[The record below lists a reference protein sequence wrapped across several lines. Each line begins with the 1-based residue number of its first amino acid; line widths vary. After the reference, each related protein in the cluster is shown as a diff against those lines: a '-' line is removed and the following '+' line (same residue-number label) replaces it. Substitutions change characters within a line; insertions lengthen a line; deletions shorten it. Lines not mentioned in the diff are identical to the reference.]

1 MRRARRAHPRSRGEN
16 AYVTGPDNL
25 CSGSSPLTR
34 GKPVVCAC
42 GFGVGRLIP
51 AHAGK
56 TSSLAASAGAVRAH
70 PRSRG
75 ENPHARM
82 TPLQA
87 SGSSPLTRGK
97 PRPSVH
103 HASSGRLIPAHAGKT
118 PRRWLSTPWRA
129 AHPRSRGENSH
140 RMGGTEF
147 PEGSSPLTRGKRGGQ
162 AIIGPPP
169 RLIPA
174 HAGKTG
180 SSLRW

>member
-1 MRRARRAHPRSRGEN
+1 MRNPR
-16 AYVTGPDNL
+16 VW
-25 CSGSSPLTR
+25 GSSPLTR
-34 GKPVVCAC
+34 GKPGGGLVDEA
-42 GFGVGRLIP
+42 GMRLIP

-147 PEGSSPLTRGKRGGQ
+147 PEGSSPLTRGKLVHLFGGDLL
-162 AIIGPPP
+162 IG
-169 RLIPA
+169 LIPA
-174 HAGKTG
+174 HAGKT
-180 SSLRW
+180 R